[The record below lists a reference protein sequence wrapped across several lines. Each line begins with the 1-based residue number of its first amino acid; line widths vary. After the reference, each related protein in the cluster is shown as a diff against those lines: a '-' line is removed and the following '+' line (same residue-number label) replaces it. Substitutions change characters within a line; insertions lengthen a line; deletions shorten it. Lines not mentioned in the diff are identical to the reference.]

1 MSYRSTIARQPQQ
14 LASSL
19 SVIETEL
26 KQLDLA
32 LLRKGALAV
41 TGIGAS
47 YEAAVVTAGEL
58 QRRGRRAMAW
68 HAVDLMQPGDP
79 ADAIIALSAGG
90 RSIEPVTALRNHAD
104 VFSLAV
110 TSESA
115 NPLAETARGALSF
128 KSGADATPS
137 STGYTATLL
146 AAGMLSD
153 ALHGNSADWARI
165 PLLAEQILNET
176 ATKMQRVG
184 SIFKERRA
192 IDCVGAVSSL
202 GTAGEAGLLIR
213 EAARIPA
220 SATDTL
226 HYLHGPMEPM
236 DAMTGV
242 VIFGDGRELKLA
254 QDMADLGCAVL
265 LVTGNADITDEGNL
279 TVVRVPAFEN
289 YIARAILDILPAQL
303 LAAELSDAAGL
314 TDTKFRYRQSDTKID
329 KA

>member
-1 MSYRSTIARQPQQ
+1 MARRRS
-14 LASSL
+14 
-19 SVIETEL
+19 
-26 KQLDLA
+26 
-32 LLRKGALAV
+32 
-41 TGIGAS
+41 
-47 YEAAVVTAGEL
+47 
-58 QRRGRRAMAW
+58 
-68 HAVDLMQPGDP
+68 HATSDP